1 MARQPLA
8 SPPPVGRG
16 AGGGR
21 CLLALA
27 LLALAFYFDGYARE
41 LGAVVVTTGGETSPR
56 GRASSSP
63 ASSSATSASAAASGR
78 RVADFRVRAPCAG
91 VKSSDDYAVREENG
105 NGDAASVGR
114 FRLPLEEEGRWT
126 LTRVDRPTGRHFVLA
141 FEVLECPPAYMSSAF
156 HVHSVSPRGTVHAGT
171 VTGRW
176 RTADGCGRY
185 NASVPVAADEYEP
198 GGGNVTSRGGG
209 DGEVCGLRRPVAI
222 EAFWTSGHRMYANQ
236 MHDVKTSQRI
246 KDNLANLTSDE
257 IAAML
262 GEDRLAYLS
271 RHLESLPGFP
281 AALEL
286 PPPDTVLGD
295 GVSGPPRPLPNC
307 SAVPIDEWRPV
318 GVTSSP
324 DGTGVGR
331 AFSSPNCAYVSY
343 TRDELNY
350 WLAGLR
356 IKYLGDSHGEFENKR
371 VMSVVCPESAGTGD
385 FFDGRYEC
393 PEAGASDG
401 GTNNTF
407 AYGWRFFRG
416 MLLPDGSD
424 HDGLSREM
432 RLVLPSS
439 CPRFLGVGLGNVTIV
454 MTPTWLFAYEVD
466 EGLYEYIRALRD
478 VISLCRELHPDE
490 MARMVILLQTP
501 TAADVFPDV
510 RKDDSDEWRANH
522 NFREEAWTRR
532 LREELGGHVDGIIP
546 VFEWTLASNW
556 RGRTSDGVHMGGDYY
571 GEVFHLQVSA
581 ILSAMRFGK
590 GWDPPLARGD
600 DPGARWFAG
609 VPLGDG

>member
-1 MARQPLA
+1 
-8 SPPPVGRG
+8 
-16 AGGGR
+16 
-21 CLLALA
+21 CLLALRPPGPR
-27 LLALAFYFDGYARE
+27 LLHRHVRPRARRR
-41 LGAVVVTTGGETSPR
+41 GRFHRGRDVSR

-63 ASSSATSASAAASGR
+63 ASAAAASGR
-78 RVADFRVRAPCAG
+78 RVTNFRVRAPCAG

-105 NGDAASVGR
+105 NGDAAAVGR
-114 FRLPLEEEGRWT
+114 FRLPSEEEGRWT

-257 IAAML
+257 IADML

-286 PPPDTVLGD
+286 PPPDAGSGD
-295 GVSGPPRPLPNC
+295 DVPGPPRPLPNC

-324 DGTGVGR
+324 DGTGGGR

-385 FFDGRYEC
+385 FFGNRYEC

-501 TAADVFPDV
+501 TAADVFPDGLDPQAAGGA
-510 RKDDSDEWRANH
+510 RG
-522 NFREEAWTRR
+522 TRR
-532 LREELGGHVDGIIP
+532 RDNTGVRVDPRVELAGTYERRRPHGGGLLRG
-546 VFEWTLASNW
+546 
-556 RGRTSDGVHMGGDYY
+556 
-571 GEVFHLQVSA
+571 
-581 ILSAMRFGK
+581 
-590 GWDPPLARGD
+590 
-600 DPGARWFAG
+600 G
-609 VPLGDG
+609 VPPPGLRYPIGHEVQEGVGPAAGAGGRPGGALVRGSSPGGRMIFAFPPRAVRAFGASGDRTGS